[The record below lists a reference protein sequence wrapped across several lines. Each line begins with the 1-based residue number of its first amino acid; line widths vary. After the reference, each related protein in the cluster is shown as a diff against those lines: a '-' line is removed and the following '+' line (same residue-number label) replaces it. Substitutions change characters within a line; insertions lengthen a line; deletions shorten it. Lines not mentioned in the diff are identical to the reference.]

1 MKLIAVEQRACRAP
15 ATIRSDVKLHTVKER
30 PYRLRVESHV
40 RVQRMPVAVAGSA
53 IPKVF

>member
-40 RVQRMPVAVAGSA
+40 LVQRMPVAVAGSA